1 MQKEVGLR
9 RLATIAWLLSIVT
22 WVAFAVLATTQPVI
36 ARGAAVL
43 EIFEVL
49 GFVILGTF
57 GYLIVRRL
65 PTNLLGWQA
74 MGPGLAFPIEWLASD
89 LAEYR
94 VLTLGT
100 GDWLAQATG
109 WVALWAWIP
118 ATFTVPF
125 LFLLFPDGK
134 VPSRRWRIVL
144 FAFVALMILT
154 FLIAAF
160 APGPV
165 DDEQIPGLMNP
176 LGVKALN
183 PNFTALAPI
192 IFSVFPIMVLIAVI
206 SLVVRFRQSG
216 PLVRAQIK
224 WLALAGILAIPFFAL
239 SSSFSAIPVIG
250 SVLNVALTVGLGGS
264 IMVAVLRYRLYEIDR
279 LVSRTVTY
287 ALVALILA
295 GVYLAVVI
303 ALGSQLGQDNSLAVA
318 GSTLATAA
326 LFSPVRRRVQT
337 FVERRFDRARYD
349 AQLVVDNFS
358 SRLRDEVDLESLV
371 GDLAAVVDRTMRPAN
386 VSLWLAG

>member
-1 MQKEVGLR
+1 MPKEVVLR
-9 RLATIAWLLSIVT
+9 RLATVAWLLSIVA

-36 ARGAAVL
+36 ARGAPAL
-43 EIFEVL
+43 EIFEVF

-74 MGPGLAFPIEWLASD
+74 IGPGLAFPIEWLATD

-118 ATFTVPF
+118 ASFTVPF

-134 VPSRRWRIVL
+134 VPSRRWRWVL
-144 FAFVALMILT
+144 WAFVAVMLLT

-165 DDEQIPGLMNP
+165 DPDQIPGLMNP
-176 LGVKALN
+176 LGVEALN
-183 PNFTALAPI
+183 PAFTALAPV

-206 SLVVRFRQSG
+206 SLFVRFRRSG

-224 WLALAGILAIPFFAL
+224 WLALAGVLAVPFFAL
-239 SSSFSAIPVIG
+239 SSSFSTIPVIG
-250 SVLNVALTVGLGGS
+250 SVLNVFLTVGLGGA

-303 ALGSQLGQDNSLAVA
+303 ALGSRLGQDNSLAVA

-337 FVERRFDRARYD
+337 FVERRFDRARYN

>member
-1 MQKEVGLR
+1 MTKDAVLR
-9 RLATIAWLLSIVT
+9 RLATFAWLLGILA
-22 WVAFAVLATTQPVI
+22 WGAFAFLSFTTPVVSRGQPALEVI
-36 ARGAAVL
+36 
-43 EIFEVL
+43 EVL

-74 MGPGLAFPIEWLASD
+74 MGPGLAFPVEWLASD

-94 VLTLGT
+94 VLTLGI
-100 GDWLAQATG
+100 GDWLAQSAG

-118 ATFTVPF
+118 ASFTVPF

-134 VPSRRWRIVL
+134 VPTRRWRPVL
-144 FAFVALMILT
+144 WAFVVVMLLT

-176 LGVKALN
+176 LGIDALN
-183 PNFTALAPI
+183 SV
-192 IFSVFPIMVLIAVI
+192 FSVLAAVI
-206 SLVVRFRQSG
+206 FPLFPLAVVVAVASLIVRFRNSG
-216 PLVRAQIK
+216 AVVRAQIK
-224 WLALAGILAIPFFAL
+224 WLALAGILAVPFFA
-239 SSSFSAIPVIG
+239 FSELFSDVPVLG
-250 SVLNVALTVGLGGS
+250 SVLNVAFTIGLGAA
-264 IMVAVLRYRLYEIDR
+264 IMVAILKYRVYEIDR
-279 LVSRTVTY
+279 LLSRTVSY
-287 ALVALILA
+287 ALVAVILA

-303 ALGSQLGQDNSLAVA
+303 SLGSRLGSDNSLAVA
-318 GSTLATAA
+318 ASTLATAA
-326 LFSPVRRRVQT
+326 VFSPVRRRVQG

-349 AQLVVDNFS
+349 AQLVVHDFS

-371 GDLAAVVDRTMRPAN
+371 GDLAGVVDRTMRPAN
-386 VSLWLAG
+386 VALWLAS

>member
-36 ARGAAVL
+36 ARGAPVL

-144 FAFVALMILT
+144 FAFIALMIL
-154 FLIAAF
+154 AF
-160 APGPV
+160 
-165 DDEQIPGLMNP
+165 
-176 LGVKALN
+176 
-183 PNFTALAPI
+183 
-192 IFSVFPIMVLIAVI
+192 LIAVI

-224 WLALAGILAIPFFAL
+224 WLALAGILAIPFFALSSSAIPFFAL

-279 LVSRTVTY
+279 LVSRTVIY

-303 ALGSQLGQDNSLAVA
+303 AHGSQLGQDNSLAVA

-326 LFSPVRRRVQT
+326 LFSPVRSRVQT

-386 VSLWLAG
+386 VSLWPRRLASAAITA